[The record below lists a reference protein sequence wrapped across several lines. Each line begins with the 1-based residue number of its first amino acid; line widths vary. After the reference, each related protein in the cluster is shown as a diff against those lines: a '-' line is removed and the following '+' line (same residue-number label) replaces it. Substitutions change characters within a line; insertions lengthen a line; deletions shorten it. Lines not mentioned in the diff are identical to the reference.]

1 MAGILWLGDIGA
13 SKYYLNA
20 WAIGNFCCPNVG
32 RKSRILFEPN
42 GLCQHYRIIHP
53 KCSFDG
59 KIIEGKKMLRELLA
73 EETLGNLKKL
83 SDMRTK
89 KVRNLRS

>member
-1 MAGILWLGDIGA
+1 MWDV
-13 SKYYLNA
+13 SREYYLNQMV
-20 WAIGNFCCPNVG
+20 WV
-32 RKSRILFEPN
+32 S
-42 GLCQHYRIIHP
+42 IIHP

>member
-1 MAGILWLGDIGA
+1 MVWV
-13 SKYYLNA
+13 S
-20 WAIGNFCCPNVG
+20 
-32 RKSRILFEPN
+32 
-42 GLCQHYRIIHP
+42 IIHP

>member
-20 WAIGNFCCPNVG
+20 WAIGNVCCPNVG

-42 GLCQHYRIIHP
+42 GLGQHYSP
-53 KCSFDG
+53 
-59 KIIEGKKMLRELLA
+59 
-73 EETLGNLKKL
+73 
-83 SDMRTK
+83 
-89 KVRNLRS
+89 

>member
-1 MAGILWLGDIGA
+1 MVWV
-13 SKYYLNA
+13 S
-20 WAIGNFCCPNVG
+20 
-32 RKSRILFEPN
+32 
-42 GLCQHYRIIHP
+42 IIHP

-89 KVRNLRS
+89 QVRKMTKDDDLRKNLCGGERSKYLKTEVRYARPVKINLYYFKRSFK